1 MNLVNQLSQI
11 GKNLSELGQGR
22 LAALGGIGAFA
33 VILIIAAG
41 LFLNKPATES
51 LYIGLTSDDINS
63 IGIALS
69 EARVDYE
76 VGTDGS
82 SINVAAGTAL
92 QARAILAERG
102 LPNSSSAGYE
112 LFDEVGS
119 LGLTSF
125 MQEVTRVRALEGEI
139 ARTIQKIDGINAA
152 RVHIVMADTGNFR
165 SGEQKPSA
173 SVMVRT
179 GNAVARRSADSIRHL
194 VASSVPGLSVDEVTV
209 LDSTGKLLASGDD
222 FSNSTLN
229 RSMSIVQI
237 IQNEVENNI
246 DKALSP
252 FLGIDN
258 FRSSV
263 MAKVNTDSQ
272 QIQETVFDPESRV
285 ERSTR
290 VTRENQ
296 TSNSTTTDAPATVE
310 QNIPH
315 QTPAGGGNSP
325 SSSELAERKEEQT
338 NYEINS
344 KVTQTVRN
352 SYDVQK
358 LSIAVVVND
367 ARVKAMLGDQA
378 TQEQIDEYLA
388 ELQQV
393 IATAAGL
400 DIERGDA
407 IKLTTM
413 EFLAT
418 EMLADTIAS
427 GGFMEVLMAQLG
439 TIINAVAFIAVAFL
453 LVWFGFRPILSG
465 GASASAAGAGGGDA
479 IAGLDDIDG
488 LELPDFSPGT
498 GAMDG
503 MPGGPASMEGFGA
516 DFGFDA
522 DAEFGGGDGGGS
534 DGVVIEEGMSFT
546 GRVKGGPE
554 KRLSSMVEISEER
567 AAKVLRKWAVG
578 DAA

>member
-1 MNLVNQLSQI
+1 MNLINQLTQI
-11 GKNLSELGQGR
+11 GKNLSELGQGK
-22 LAALGGIGAFA
+22 LAALGAVGGIA
-33 VILIIAAG
+33 VALIIAAG
-41 LFLNKPATES
+41 IFLNKPAYES
-51 LYIGLTSDDINS
+51 LYIGLTADDINQ
-63 IGIALS
+63 IGLALAES
-69 EARVDYE
+69 RINYT

-82 SINVAAGTAL
+82 SVLVTAGSAP
-92 QARAILAERG
+92 QARAILADKG
-102 LPNSSSAGYE
+102 LPNSTSAGYE

-139 ARTIQKIDGINAA
+139 ARTIQKINGINAA

-165 SGEQKPSA
+165 SGEQSPSA
-173 SVMVRT
+173 SVMVKT

-194 VASSVPGLSVDEVTV
+194 VASSVPGLSVDDVTV

-222 FSNSTLN
+222 FSNSTIN
-229 RSMSIVQI
+229 RSMSVVNI

-285 ERSTR
+285 ERSIRT
-290 VTRENQ
+290 TRENQ
-296 TSNSTTTDAPATVE
+296 TSNQTNSDAPTTVE
-310 QNIPH
+310 QNIPD
-315 QTPAGGGNSP
+315 QAQGGAAAP
-325 SSSELAERKEEQT
+325 QSSELAERKEEQT

-352 SYDVQK
+352 SYEIQK
-358 LSIAVVVND
+358 LSIAVVVNN
-367 ARVKAMLGDQA
+367 ARVKEMLGAEA
-378 TQEQIDEYLA
+378 TTEQVDAYLV
-388 ELQQV
+388 ELEQV

-400 DIERGDA
+400 DLERGDVV
-407 IKLTTM
+407 KLTTM
-413 EFLAT
+413 EFLAA
-418 EMLADTIAS
+418 EMLAESVTS
-427 GGFMEVLMAQLG
+427 GGIGELLVAQLG
-439 TIINAVAFIAVAFL
+439 TIINALAFIAVAFL
-453 LVWFGFRPILSG
+453 IVWFGFKPILKTSG
-465 GASASAAGAGGGDA
+465 DGAGAGTDSLDSLGDP
-479 IAGLDDIDG
+479 DG
-488 LELPDFSPGT
+488 LELPDFSPGAM
-498 GAMDG
+498 GA
-503 MPGGPASMEGFGA
+503 PGGPASMDGFGA

-522 DAEFGGGDGGGS
+522 DSEFGGGDAGE
-534 DGVVIEEGMSFT
+534 DGLVIEEGMSFT

-554 KRLSSMVEISEER
+554 KRLASMVEISEER

>member
-1 MNLVNQLSQI
+1 MNLVNQLSQV

-22 LAALGGIGAFA
+22 LMALVGVGLLA
-33 VILIIAAG
+33 VGLIITAG
-41 LFLNKPATES
+41 IFLNKPASEV
-51 LYIGLTSDDINS
+51 LYIGLSSDDVNQ
-63 IGIALS
+63 IGTSLS
-69 EARVDYE
+69 EARIDFS
-76 VGTDGS
+76 VGADGTS
-82 SINVAAGTAL
+82 VLVAAGTAL
-92 QARAILAERG
+92 HARAILAERG
-102 LPNSSSAGYE
+102 LPNSSTAGYE
-112 LFDEVGS
+112 LFDDVGS

-139 ARTIQKIDGINAA
+139 ARTIQKINGINAA

-173 SVMVRT
+173 SVMVKT
-179 GNAVARRSADSIRHL
+179 SNAVAHRSADSIRHL

-229 RSMSIVQI
+229 RSMSVIQI
-237 IQNEVENNI
+237 IQNEIENNI

-263 MAKVNTDSQ
+263 MARVNTDTQ

-296 TSNSTTTDAPATVE
+296 TSNSSNADVPATVE
-310 QNIPH
+310 QNIPD
-315 QTPAGGGNSP
+315 QAQAGGGTP
-325 SSSELAERKEEQT
+325 QSSELAERKEEQT

-352 SYDVQK
+352 SYEIEK

-367 ARVKAMLGDQA
+367 ARVIAMLGAEA
-378 TQEQIDEYLA
+378 TEEQIETYLQ
-388 ELQQV
+388 ELEQV
-393 IATAAGL
+393 ITTAAGL
-400 DIERGDA
+400 DNERGDVV
-407 IKLTTM
+407 KLTRM
-413 EFLAT
+413 AFLAT
-418 EMLADTIAS
+418 EMLSDTAATN
-427 GGFMEVLMAQLG
+427 GFMEMLIAQLG
-439 TIINAVAFIAVAFL
+439 TIINAVAFIIVAFL
-453 LVWFGFRPILSG
+453 VVWFGFRPILNVNG
-465 GASASAAGAGGGDA
+465 GRTAVAAQGGEA
-479 IAGLDDIDG
+479 LESLDDVDG
-488 LELPDFSPGT
+488 LELPDFSPG
-498 GAMDG
+498 GMDPMAGG
-503 MPGGPASMEGFGA
+503 MPGGGAMDGFGA

-522 DAEFGGGDGGGS
+522 ESEFGTGDDS
-534 DGVVIEEGMSFT
+534 AVIEEGMSFT

-567 AAKVLRKWAVG
+567 AAKVLRKWAIG

>member
-22 LAALGGIGAFA
+22 LAALGGVGAFA
-33 VILIIAAG
+33 VILIVAAG
-41 LFLNKPATES
+41 LFLNKPAAES

-69 EARVDYE
+69 EARIDYE
-76 VGTDGS
+76 VGSDGAS
-82 SINVAAGTAL
+82 VMVAAGMAL

-112 LFDEVGS
+112 LFDQVGS

-139 ARTIQKIDGINAA
+139 ARTIQKINGINAA

-263 MAKVNTDSQ
+263 MAKVNTDTQ

-310 QNIPH
+310 QNIPD
-315 QTPAGGGNSP
+315 QTPAAGGNTP

-367 ARVKAMLGDQA
+367 ARVKEMLGAEA
-378 TQEQIDEYLA
+378 TQQQIDDYLL

-400 DIERGDA
+400 DLERGDA

-418 EMLADTIAS
+418 EILADSIAS
-427 GGFMEVLMAQLG
+427 GGFMEILMAQLG

-453 LVWFGFRPILSG
+453 LVWFGFRPILG
-465 GASASAAGAGGGDA
+465 GNTSASAAANGGGDA
-479 IAGLDDIDG
+479 IAGLEDIDG
-488 LELPDFSPGT
+488 LELPDFSPGS
-498 GAMDG
+498 GGMDG
-503 MPGGPASMEGFGA
+503 MPAGPASMEGFGA

-522 DAEFGGGDGGGS
+522 DAEFGGGDDGG

>member
-1 MNLVNQLSQI
+1 MNLFNQLSQV

-22 LAALGGIGAFA
+22 LLALGAVGAVA
-33 VILIIAAG
+33 IALIIAAG
-41 LFLNKPATES
+41 LFLNKPTTES
-51 LYIGLTSDDINS
+51 LYIGLTGDDINQ

-69 EARVDYE
+69 EARVNYT
-76 VGTDGS
+76 VGSDGTS
-82 SINVAAGTAL
+82 VYVAAGTAL

-112 LFDEVGS
+112 LFDNVGS

-139 ARTIQKIDGINAA
+139 ARTIQKINGINAA

-165 SGEQKPSA
+165 SGERKPSA
-173 SVMVRT
+173 SVMVKT
-179 GNAVARRSADSIRHL
+179 GNAVARRSADAIRHL
-194 VASSVPGLSVDEVTV
+194 VASSVPGLTVDEVTV
-209 LDSTGKLLASGDD
+209 LDSTGKLLAAGDD
-222 FSNSTLN
+222 FSNSTIN
-229 RSMSIVQI
+229 RSMSVVQML
-237 IQNEVENNI
+237 QNEIENNI

-252 FLGIDN
+252 FLGLDN

-263 MAKVNTDSQ
+263 TAKVNTDTQ

-296 TSNSTTTDAPATVE
+296 TSSQISSDAPATVE
-310 QNIPH
+310 QNIPD
-315 QTPAGGGNSP
+315 QAAAGTTNP
-325 SSSELAERKEEQT
+325 QSSELAERKEEQT

-352 SYDVQK
+352 SYVIEK

-367 ARVKAMLGDQA
+367 TRVKEMLGEGATDEQVQA
-378 TQEQIDEYLA
+378 YIA

-393 IATAAGL
+393 VTTAAGL
-400 DIERGDA
+400 DADRGD
-407 IKLTTM
+407 IVKLTTM
-413 EFLAT
+413 EFLAQ
-418 EMLADTIAS
+418 EILADGPTTS
-427 GGFMEVLMAQLG
+427 GFMEMLTAQLG
-439 TIINAVAFIAVAFL
+439 TIINAISFIIVAFL
-453 LVWFGFRPILSG
+453 IVWFGIKPILNTG
-465 GASASAAGAGGGDA
+465 GSAGSAAAAGGDA
-479 IAGLDDIDG
+479 LDSLGDIDG
-488 LELPDFSPGT
+488 LELPDFSPGV
-498 GAMDG
+498 
-503 MPGGPASMEGFGA
+503 GGDLGNPAASMEGFGA

-522 DAEFGGGDGGGS
+522 DEEFGGGGGG
-534 DGVVIEEGMSFT
+534 VIEEGMGFT

-567 AAKVLRKWAVG
+567 AAKVLRKWAIG

>member
-69 EARVDYE
+69 EARIDYE
-76 VGTDGS
+76 VGSDGA
-82 SINVAAGTAL
+82 SIKVAAGTAL

-102 LPNSSSAGYE
+102 LPNSTSAGYE

-139 ARTIQKIDGINAA
+139 ARTIQKINGINAA

-237 IQNEVENNI
+237 VQNEVENNI

-263 MAKVNTDSQ
+263 MAKVNTDTQ

-310 QNIPH
+310 QNIPD
-315 QTPAGGGNSP
+315 QTPAAGGNSP

-367 ARVKAMLGDQA
+367 ARVKAMLGADA
-378 TQEQIDEYLA
+378 TQQQIDDYLA

-439 TIINAVAFIAVAFL
+439 TIINAIAFVAVAFL

-465 GASASAAGAGGGDA
+465 GASAGAAGASGGDA
-479 IAGLDDIDG
+479 IAGLEDIDG

-498 GAMDG
+498 GGMDG

-522 DAEFGGGDGGGS
+522 DTEFGGDAGGS

-578 DAA
+578 DTA

>member
-1 MNLVNQLSQI
+1 MNLINQLSQI
-11 GKNLSELGQGR
+11 GGNLTELGQGR
-22 LAALGGIGAFA
+22 LAALGGVGAFA

-69 EARVDYE
+69 EARIDYE
-76 VGTDGS
+76 VGSDGS
-82 SINVAAGTAL
+82 SVRVAAGTSL

-139 ARTIQKIDGINAA
+139 ARTIQKINGINAA

-263 MAKVNTDSQ
+263 MAKVNTDTQ

-310 QNIPH
+310 QNIPD
-315 QTPAGGGNSP
+315 QTPAAGGNSP

-367 ARVKAMLGDQA
+367 ARVKEMLGADA

-400 DIERGDA
+400 DTERGDA

-413 EFLAT
+413 EFLAA
-418 EMLADTIAS
+418 EMLADTVAS
-427 GGFMEVLMAQLG
+427 GGIMEVLMAQLG
-439 TIINAVAFIAVAFL
+439 TIINAIAFVAVAFL
-453 LVWFGFRPILSG
+453 LVWFGFRPILGG
-465 GASASAAGAGGGDA
+465 GASANSSAGGGADA

-488 LELPDFSPGT
+488 LELPDFSPGA
-498 GAMDG
+498 GGMDG

-522 DAEFGGGDGGGS
+522 DAEFGGAEEGS